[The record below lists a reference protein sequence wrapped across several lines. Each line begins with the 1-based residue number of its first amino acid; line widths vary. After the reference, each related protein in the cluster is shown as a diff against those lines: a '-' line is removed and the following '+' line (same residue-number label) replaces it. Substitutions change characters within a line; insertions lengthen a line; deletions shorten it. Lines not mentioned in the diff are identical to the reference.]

1 VGFDLKEGSDIQAA
15 IANLS
20 GTSVAQITP
29 DRQKNKGTAKTLAG
43 ISNLYE
49 WQWPKDNEHAGWVK
63 ARALPNIGKW
73 TYYSPVQFIKP
84 TPETSTPTTPLSSWT
99 MPKPYGPGTLFI
111 ELISFYSYIAYINF
125 ILILAKIE

>member
-1 VGFDLKEGSDIQAA
+1 MGFDLKEGSDIQAA

-84 TPETSTPTTPLSSWT
+84 MPETSTPTTPLS
-99 MPKPYGPGTLFI
+99 
-111 ELISFYSYIAYINF
+111 
-125 ILILAKIE
+125 